1 MRSGKFPRMETASW
15 VGAAAAVLFGATT
28 AAAWRKAA
36 LADQARREAEV
47 ALDVALEQVT
57 ALTRIAEAAQRAFP
71 QPEHVEFEVQRI
83 RGPVDR
89 FRLRNVGTGT
99 ATDVRFVVDPAEEQ
113 NRRIPTPQWLQE
125 EPVTLLPREWADFA
139 ASALSPVGGSW
150 RIVFP
155 AFVTVICDEAGAPQR
170 VDLPTVV
177 VAEDGVIG

>member
-1 MRSGKFPRMETASW
+1 MRSGKFPRMRTASW
-15 VGAAAAVLFGATT
+15 VSAAAAVLFGATT
-28 AAAWRKAA
+28 AAAWRKAT
-36 LADQARREAEV
+36 LAEQARHEAEA
-47 ALDVALEQVT
+47 ALDAALDQVA

-71 QPEHVEFEVQRI
+71 QPQHVEFDVQRI

-99 ATDVRFVVDPAEEQ
+99 ATDVRFIVDPAEEQ

-125 EPVTLLPREWADFA
+125 EPVTLLPKEWAEFA

-155 AFVTVICDEAGAPQR
+155 AFVTVICNEAGAPQL
-170 VDLPTVV
+170 VDLPTTVG
-177 VAEDGVIG
+177 AEDGVIG